1 MIRKILF
8 GLAAL
13 VALAGVAHAQAASA
27 DLAINYTPST
37 KATDGSTLP
46 ASGPDSLAKV
56 QFWLSLT
63 PITAPVT
70 GAPTAEAAPGTSN
83 TVNFAASVGQ
93 TVYVTMK
100 QCNVS
105 GTCSVQANPVQV
117 VIVGKT
123 PGQPV
128 INTITV
134 TLK

>member
-1 MIRKILF
+1 MKTLF
-8 GLAAL
+8 SVLAL
-13 VALAGVAHAQAASA
+13 LFVCSVAQAQAAPSA
-27 DLAINYTPST
+27 DLAINYTLST

-46 ASGPDSLAKV
+46 ATGPDSIGKV

-70 GAPTAEAAPGTSN
+70 GAPTVEAAPGTSN

-93 TVYVTMK
+93 TVYVTIK

-105 GTCSVQANPVQV
+105 LTCSVQANPVQV
-117 VIVGKT
+117 VITGKT
-123 PGQPV
+123 PGQPT